1 MKKTII
7 SILILTMLFGITGCK
22 NNPDN
27 NSGAL
32 SKPDNSSSDEA
43 VTSKPN
49 DNATSKPNN
58 AQNSKPNN
66 SKPAN
71 TQSSVS
77 TTPTSPEKV
86 TRVYNTKL
94 NFEVNDPIKSTFS
107 DSQNGNSLPY
117 ALYLPKSYST
127 AKKYPVLLFLHG
139 AGELG
144 SDNQKQLNN
153 IRNMFTYNGD
163 FISQCI
169 LICPQTPVWWNLD
182 RQYTGDQ
189 GGTLGSALH
198 LLEKIQKTYSC
209 DQNRIYVTGL
219 SMGGYATWDI
229 LESYG
234 DIFAAGVPLCGGGNS
249 GNGAAFVDIPIRI
262 YHGTNDPTVSF
273 NSSQSMYNAIKA
285 AGGNKVELYPLN
297 GVGHDAWNP
306 AYRDRDLFSWMFAQN
321 KANNPSGKYEY
332 VNYFKIVDSNGKTV
346 ISEEDIFF
354 VDYLIDWGNSDAVDI
369 YITLTDAGKD
379 KLNNAYT
386 KSGGKE
392 FTVYCSNQK
401 LYSFKATK
409 PISDNVFSIVGVFN
423 EENYFSFVSII
434 QKALSE
440 IN

>member
-7 SILILTMLFGITGCK
+7 SILILTMLFGIAGCK
-22 NNPDN
+22 NNPDK

-71 TQSSVS
+71 TQSGIS
-77 TTPTSPEKV
+77 TTPTRPEKV
-86 TRVYNTKL
+86 TKVYNV
-94 NFEVNDPIKSTFS
+94 NFDFDVNDPIKEVFY
-107 DSQNGNSLPY
+107 DSKNGNSLPY
-117 ALYLPKSYST
+117 ALYIPKDYS
-127 AKKYPVLLFLHG
+127 ASKKYPVILFLHG

-144 SDNQKQLNN
+144 NDNQKQLNN

-169 LICPQTPVWWNLD
+169 LICPQTSVWWNLD

-209 DQNRIYVTGL
+209 DKNRIYVTGL

-273 NSSQSMYNAIKA
+273 NNSQNMFNAIKA
-285 AGGNKVELYPLN
+285 AGGEKVSLYPLN

-321 KANNPSGKYEY
+321 KASNPSGKYDY
-332 VNYFKIVDSNGKTV
+332 IHYFRIVDSNGKTV
-346 ISEEDIFF
+346 ISDDDLFYT
-354 VDYLIDWGNSDAVDI
+354 DYTIDWDNDGAVDI
-369 YITLTDAGKD
+369 DVHLTEDGKN
-379 KLNNAYT
+379 KLNKAYAL
-386 KSGGKE
+386 SGGKA
-392 FTVYCSNQK
+392 FTVYCATQK
-401 LYSFKATK
+401 VYSFTATK
-409 PISDNVFSIVGVFN
+409 QIKDDTFSISGVFN
-423 EENYFSFVSII
+423 YENYRNVVDII
-434 QKALSE
+434 QKATD
-440 IN
+440 